1 MTSDFDQLMDTAD
14 EEIEQALGSA
24 AVFVLGN
31 QRYDRQVLL
40 GITAESVALR
50 AASVQQIATN
60 NVVIEVRQKQL
71 PCTIDQLPL
80 LIVELDGVRHRVLDQ
95 VSDGD
100 WQLLALVEQSATNGK
115 TPHSSFIKTA

>member
-1 MTSDFDQLMDTAD
+1 MISEFDQMMGAAD

-50 AASVQQIATN
+50 AARVQQIATN
-60 NVVIEVRQKQL
+60 SVVIEVRQKQL
-71 PCTIDQLPL
+71 PCTIAQLPL
-80 LIVELDGVRHRVLDQ
+80 LIVELDGVLHKVVDEA
-95 VSDGD
+95 SDGD
-100 WQLLALVEQSATNGK
+100 WQLLALVEQSATNSK
-115 TPHSSFIKTA
+115 TPNSSFIKTA

>member
-14 EEIEQALGSA
+14 EEIEQTLGSA

-31 QRYDRQVLL
+31 QRFDRQVLL

-50 AASVQQIATN
+50 AARGQQIATN
-60 NVVIEVRQKQL
+60 SVVIEVRQKQL
-71 PCTIDQLPL
+71 PCTVAQFPS
-80 LIVELDGVRHRVLDQ
+80 LIVELDGVPHKVVDEA
-95 VSDGD
+95 SDGD

>member
-31 QRYDRQVLL
+31 QRFDRQVLL

-50 AASVQQIATN
+50 AARGQQIATN
-60 NVVIEVRQKQL
+60 SVVIEVRQKQL
-71 PCTIDQLPL
+71 PCTIAQLPL